1 MVRILAYPLLN
12 AVAPKEDFQRRTIV
26 SGEPTQDGKKDGS
39 GKLRLSERQRALI
52 DVIQGLDPDLR
63 HTLTIIC
70 RGTEPWTVE
79 RVAEHMDIGLRL
91 NRNDI

>member
-1 MVRILAYPLLN
+1 MTAAGTPPN
-12 AVAPKEDFQRRTIV
+12 
-26 SGEPTQDGKKDGS
+26 DGKKDGR
-39 GKLRLSERQRALI
+39 LRLTERQQALVE
-52 DVIQGLDPDLR
+52 VIQGLDPDLR

-91 NRNDI
+91 NKNDI

>member
-1 MVRILAYPLLN
+1 
-12 AVAPKEDFQRRTIV
+12 V
-26 SGEPTQDGKKDGS
+26 SGAPAPDGKKELKAV
-39 GKLRLSERQRALI
+39 KLTERQRALME
-52 DVIQGLDPDLR
+52 VIQGLDPDLR

-91 NRNDI
+91 NKNDI